1 MITLL
6 PSGTDR
12 ALTVLRG
19 GGVGSFPT
27 DTVYGLGGSSLLVEA
42 VERVFSLKRRSLS
55 HPLPLLLS
63 GKEQLDMVAAEV
75 PPVTWRLVH
84 RFWPGALTLVLR
96 RASRIPAIVT
106 GGGPGVAVRVP
117 DHPVPRS
124 LAEGMGVPIVGTSAN
139 ITGRP
144 SPTTAA
150 AVQEQLGDGVDFIID
165 GGPSPLGV
173 ESTVIDL
180 TGVPRLLREGAI
192 PRIYIERVLGC
203 ALQ

>member
-6 PSGTDR
+6 PSGIDP
-12 ALTVLRG
+12 ALLMLWG

-42 VERVFSLKRRSLS
+42 VERVFRLKRRSLS
-55 HPLPLLLS
+55 HPMPLLLS
-63 GKEQLDMVAAEV
+63 GKEQLEIAVAEV
-75 PPVTWRLVH
+75 PYLAWRLADK
-84 RFWPGALTLVLR
+84 FWPGALTLVLR
-96 RASRIPAIVT
+96 RASRIPPIVA

-150 AVQEQLGDGVDFIID
+150 EVQEQLGDGVDFIID
-165 GGPSPLGV
+165 GGPCPVGV

-192 PRIYIERVLGC
+192 PRVDIERVLGC
-203 ALQ
+203 DLQ

>member
-1 MITLL
+1 M
-6 PSGTDR
+6 
-12 ALTVLRG
+12 
-19 GGVGSFPT
+19 
-27 DTVYGLGGSSLLVEA
+27 
-42 VERVFSLKRRSLS
+42 
-55 HPLPLLLS
+55 PLLLS
-63 GKEQLDMVAAEV
+63 GKEQLEIAVAEV
-75 PPVTWRLVH
+75 PYLAWRLADK
-84 RFWPGALTLVLR
+84 FWPGALTLVLR
-96 RASRIPAIVT
+96 RASRIPPIVA

-150 AVQEQLGDGVDFIID
+150 EVQEQLGDGVDFIID
-165 GGPSPLGV
+165 GGPCPVGV

-192 PRIYIERVLGC
+192 PRVDIERVLGC
-203 ALQ
+203 DLQ